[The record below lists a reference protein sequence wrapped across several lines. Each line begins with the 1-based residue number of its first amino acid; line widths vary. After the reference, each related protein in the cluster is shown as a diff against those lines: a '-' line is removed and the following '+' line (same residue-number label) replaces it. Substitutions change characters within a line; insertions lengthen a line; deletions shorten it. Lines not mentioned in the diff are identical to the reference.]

1 MALGHCQTELVNCG
15 IVGQSDLVI
24 ATWTASNADLTKA
37 AGFLRDGRI
46 QTMRLMVDRSFEG
59 RQPRYCET
67 MRALFGD
74 KAIRV
79 WSSHAKFCI
88 FSGGKFDVLYLT
100 SVNLNAN
107 KRLENHTVVAAGEV
121 PAQYLGMVNELFNL
135 QVPGGAFG
143 TGQKTARRD
152 METIYR
158 ARLAR

>member
-1 MALGHCQTELVNCG
+1 MDWVGSHTDPRSAFDGLAVGAHIHGLSDGTWSLSDGISELLG

-79 WSSHAKFCI
+79 WSSHAN
-88 FSGGKFDVLYLT
+88 S
-100 SVNLNAN
+100 
-107 KRLENHTVVAAGEV
+107 
-121 PAQYLGMVNELFNL
+121 
-135 QVPGGAFG
+135 AF
-143 TGQKTARRD
+143 
-152 METIYR
+152 
-158 ARLAR
+158 